1 MYATQAVSDLITRRR
16 DCESGGVRVLPSRT
30 KKQNPADK
38 DETLGS
44 IVVLEDEYA
53 GTWYV
58 DRWTTGSSRRKEI
71 DGSMRQKTLAVAKRK
86 A

>member
-1 MYATQAVSDLITRRR
+1 MYATQAVSDLISRRR
-16 DCESGGVRVLPSRT
+16 DCESGGVRILPSRT

-53 GTWYV
+53 GTWVCRQV
-58 DRWTTGSSRRKEI
+58 DNRK
-71 DGSMRQKTLAVAKRK
+71 
-86 A
+86 